1 MSSKKSSLFSVF
13 FTFAIDNLGATIVF
27 PIFAPLFLDPSYQLL
42 GVESLLSHKM
52 ILLGLFLAIYPI
64 MQFIFAPLLGDYADH
79 SGRKRSLMVTTALT
93 CLGFFICSVS
103 IAQHHLLWL
112 FFGRMMMGFGSGN
125 LSICMSALAD
135 LSDTTHQKVKYFS
148 YGSALAGLTF
158 VIGPLLG
165 GELSDPHFISFF
177 TIASPMWIGGILAFI
192 NTLFIYFSFKE
203 TITEKSQEPYDLLR
217 SLRNIK
223 QVFVS
228 KGLRRLYF
236 VYFLYL
242 LAWNTFFQFMP
253 AYAVEKFH
261 LGTSTIGDIA
271 ALMGVC
277 WIIGSGMISK
287 LFSTLKNPRYL
298 LALCFVIF
306 ALFTYLIGFAPQIKQ
321 FVMLVGCATV
331 VSGIIWPICTGIISN
346 LATEKTQGKVLGLS
360 QSVLS
365 LTMIVSALFGGYFLQ
380 FDLSLPFT
388 LAAGALILATLWILT
403 HSTKHKKT

>member
-1 MSSKKSSLFSVF
+1 MFSIF

-27 PIFAPLFLDPSYQLL
+27 PIFAPLFLDPSYNLL
-42 GVESLLSHKM
+42 GVDSLLAHKM
-52 ILLGLFLAIYPI
+52 ILLGFFLAIYPI

-79 SGRKRSLMVTTALT
+79 WGRRRALTFTTALT
-93 CLGFFICSVS
+93 CLGFFICSAS
-103 IAQHHLLWL
+103 IAYHHLLWL

-125 LSICMSALAD
+125 LSICMSALSD
-135 LSDTTHQKVKYFS
+135 LSESTHQKIKYFS

-165 GELSDPHFISFF
+165 GELSNPHFIPFF
-177 TIASPMWIGGILAFI
+177 TIASPMWIGGVLAFI
-192 NTLFIYFSFKE
+192 NALFIYFAFKE
-203 TITEKSQEPYDLLR
+203 TIIEKSQEPYDLLR
-217 SLRNIK
+217 GLRNIK

-228 KGLRRLYF
+228 KGLRRLYL

-242 LAWNTFFQFMP
+242 LAWNMFFQFMP

-261 LGTSTIGDIA
+261 LGTVTIGDIS
-271 ALMGVC
+271 ALMGLC
-277 WIIGSGMISK
+277 WILGSGLIAK
-287 LFSTLKNPRYL
+287 VFSTLKDPRYI
-298 LALCFVIF
+298 LAMCFIVF
-306 ALFTYLIGFAPQIKQ
+306 AFFTYFIGFASKLEHFII
-321 FVMLVGCATV
+321 LVACATV
-331 VSGIIWPICTGIISN
+331 ISGIIWPLCTGIISN
-346 LATEKTQGKVLGLS
+346 LATEKMQGKVLGLS

-403 HSTKHKKT
+403 HSTKHKKI